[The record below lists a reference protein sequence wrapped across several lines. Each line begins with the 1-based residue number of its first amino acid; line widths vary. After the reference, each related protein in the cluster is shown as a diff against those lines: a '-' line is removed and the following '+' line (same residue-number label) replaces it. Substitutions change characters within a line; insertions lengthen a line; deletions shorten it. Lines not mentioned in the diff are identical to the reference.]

1 MTTKMYP
8 ELRKAIFTITF
19 VCSCLASAKA
29 QPILKFDN
37 GLDWKQ
43 IFDAG
48 FRPRHH
54 NGGDISCKVWEQ
66 EPFAIEIKG
75 LEGNMEFEKGTL
87 VFDFDSK
94 EKIIGFTYF
103 VAEAIDMEEGKKRVD
118 QMSAWLKPH
127 VIHEMKMPRYIEG
140 TYVDATSSNSILV
153 ARIGEYKI
161 SYRFIDTA
169 SPTKQ
174 LRPEFSISWSFP
186 GKQRSGSIP
195 LDRKIKPPPGY
206 EDWDMTEVIPTT
218 EGNVPIEDPLLARP
232 GQKTVEQKRSRDT
245 STKQA
250 VPLEEQASRNSVLPY
265 ALATAILV
273 ILAAITY
280 SWRQKVKRQ

>member
-1 MTTKMYP
+1 
-8 ELRKAIFTITF
+8 LF
-19 VCSCLASAKA
+19 CSCLAGVQAK
-29 QPILKFDN
+29 PILKFDN

-48 FRPRHH
+48 FRPRHQ
-54 NGGDISCKVWEQ
+54 NGGRTSCKVWEQ

-75 LEGNMEFEKGTL
+75 LEGQMQFDEGTL
-87 VFDFDSK
+87 SFDFDSK
-94 EKIIGFTYF
+94 EKIIGFSYF
-103 VAEAIDMEEGKKRVD
+103 VAEAIDMAEGKRQAD
-118 QMSAWLKPH
+118 QMTAWLKPY

-153 ARIGEYKI
+153 ARIGEYHI

-169 SPTKQ
+169 SASKQ
-174 LRPEFSISWSFP
+174 LRPKFSIYWSFP
-186 GKQRSGSIP
+186 EMPTDGFIP
-195 LDRKIKPPPGY
+195 VDRKIKPPPGY

-218 EGNVPIEDPLLARP
+218 RGDVRIEDPMLARP

-250 VPLEEQASRNSVLPY
+250 ALVEEQVSRNSVLPY
-265 ALATAILV
+265 ALAAAILV